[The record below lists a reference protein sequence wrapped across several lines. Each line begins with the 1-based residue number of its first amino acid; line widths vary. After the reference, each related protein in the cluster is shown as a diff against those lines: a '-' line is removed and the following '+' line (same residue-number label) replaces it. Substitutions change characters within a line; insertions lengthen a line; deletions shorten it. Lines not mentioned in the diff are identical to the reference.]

1 MACSSASQYEFINAK
16 LRARIGL
23 MRESHLIDDLMK
35 ANSVVEA
42 VRSLRDGSYKD
53 VAKAYDETGDLQQME
68 LVLLKKEIE
77 MYHGIAKLLQGSTS
91 EFVLTLLCKIEL
103 ENLKNAIR
111 LWFSSVIR
119 LHSIRFRSEYLY
131 KEKIVSDINWTGL
144 INAVSWDGVVTSL
157 GKSPYAAVL
166 QNFTQ
171 QDIQDQGVFYLES
184 ALDQEWYRLI
194 LESSEHLSQTDRK
207 LVQDVFKVEI
217 DLNNILML
225 IRFGWYHKL
234 DREHLQKLLLPWG
247 RMYRSNDVRSFLAM
261 AENDRDPVVLLHQYY
276 PDLVESIQKVSNE
289 SKEGAHSDELL
300 AKATLK
306 IEHYLQQKRSKEY
319 HFILAGD
326 PFTIGIPMAYFFL
339 YSSEESM
346 IKAILNGKYY
356 GYSEEYIRGVLA

>member
-1 MACSSASQYEFINAK
+1 MAYSSTSQYEFINAK

-42 VRSLRDGSYKD
+42 VHSLRDGSYKD

-77 MYHGIAKLLQGSTS
+77 MYHGIAKLLRGSTS
-91 EFVLTLLCKIEL
+91 DFVRTLLGKIEV

-119 LHSIRFRSEYLY
+119 LHSIRYRSEYLF

-144 INAVSWDGVVTSL
+144 INAVSWDGVVSSL

-166 QNFTQ
+166 RNFSQ
-171 QDIQDQGVFYLES
+171 EDIQQQGVFYLES
-184 ALDQEWYRLI
+184 ALDCEWYRQI
-194 LESSEHLSQTDRK
+194 LEKSEQLSPVDRK
-207 LVQDVFKVEI
+207 IVQEVFKVEI

-234 DREHLQKLLLPWG
+234 DKEHLQSLLFPWG
-247 RMYRSNDVRSFLAM
+247 RIYRSNNVKTFLAM
-261 AENDRDPVVLLHQYY
+261 SPGDRDPVVLLQQYY
-276 PDLVESIQKVSNE
+276 PDLVESIQKVSTE

-319 HFILAGD
+319 HYILAGD
-326 PFTIGIPMAYFFL
+326 PFTIGIALAYFFL
-339 YSSEESM
+339 YTSEDSM